1 MELFLS
7 YFQKKFIIH
16 VIYLIILVMVSHV
29 LLFGIIYEFIDFQNK
44 TTNITTT
51 TTAITN
57 GNCTIYPTSHII
69 NTFSYENLQD
79 FMICVAKQTNS
90 QIIFGTGN
98 NTNNIYEYTARF
110 IIQQPN
116 SNIEL
121 ENIPFN
127 KVDCYRL
134 ENLLLIITMFIILN
148 LCKILIQA
156 RNSIFNTRYKYVFI
170 GINNCIVL
178 FE

>member
-1 MELFLS
+1 
-7 YFQKKFIIH
+7 
-16 VIYLIILVMVSHV
+16 
-29 LLFGIIYEFIDFQNK
+29 
-44 TTNITTT
+44 
-51 TTAITN
+51 
-57 GNCTIYPTSHII
+57 
-69 NTFSYENLQD
+69 
-79 FMICVAKQTNS
+79 MICVAKQTNS

-127 KVDCYRL
+127 KVDYYRL
-134 ENLLLIITMFIILN
+134 ENLLLIITMFIILH

-156 RNSIFNTRYKYVFI
+156 RNNIFNTRYKYVFI
-170 GINNCIVL
+170 GIDNCIVL